1 MLAGSAQHNA
11 NIQQAKGVV
20 CLPPSYPKSSKG
32 SLPMSGQNNLN
43 NERQVILPSGRIS
56 TVREGRGRDLINAQR
71 AVGRT
76 AESSALLQALV
87 AMLCTLDGKDLVYE
101 DVLEM
106 PVADVLMLEAEV
118 LGNFPVA
125 QASLPAPHA
134 SLPSPTLQASPD
146 SSISALAPANSA
158 K

>member
-1 MLAGSAQHNA
+1 
-11 NIQQAKGVV
+11 
-20 CLPPSYPKSSKG
+20 
-32 SLPMSGQNNLN
+32 MSGQNNLN
-43 NERQVILPSGRIS
+43 GERQVILTSGRIAN
-56 TVREGRGRDLINAQR
+56 VREGRGRDLINAQR

-87 AMLCTLDGKDLVYE
+87 AILCTVDGKELVYE

-118 LGNFPVA
+118 LGNFPEA
-125 QASLPAPHA
+125 ASPMP
-134 SLPSPTLQASPD
+134 PASPD
-146 SSISALAPANSA
+146 SSTSASAPATSV